1 MAEQSAKQKS
11 VNECVVIIRPTKT
24 GKLILEEVNDK
35 SSGTMYCNIPDPE
48 RGINDIKHIVNDV
61 MKFIKD
67 NNGKTVVD
75 GKEVSI
81 TFEPWI
87 HPNNKG
93 RTDLVARVSKNR
105 AHGELAKPYLQLAD
119 PNVTLTNASSNI
131 DKNKGLTL

>member
-48 RGINDIKHIVNDV
+48 RGIKDIKHIVNDV

-93 RTDLVARVSKNR
+93 ADPKIKKNSPKYR
-105 AHGELAKPYLQLAD
+105 LDKPYLLI
-119 PNVTLTNASSNI
+119 NMFYKFVSKWVSSL
-131 DKNKGLTL
+131 KLL